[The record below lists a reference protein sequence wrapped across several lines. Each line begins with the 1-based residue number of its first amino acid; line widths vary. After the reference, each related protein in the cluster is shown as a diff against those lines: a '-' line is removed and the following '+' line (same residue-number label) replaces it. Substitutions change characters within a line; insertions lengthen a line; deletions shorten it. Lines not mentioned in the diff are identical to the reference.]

1 MKLIIVG
8 CQKCLPPGIILSN
21 HTIYDMKKQEQ
32 VAAQNSGYRSGGKPR
47 LILVQPVRAEG
58 KKFTE
63 NHENLF

>member
-1 MKLIIVG
+1 M
-8 CQKCLPPGIILSN
+8 
-21 HTIYDMKKQEQ
+21 
-32 VAAQNSGYRSGGKPR
+32 QNSGYRSGGKPR